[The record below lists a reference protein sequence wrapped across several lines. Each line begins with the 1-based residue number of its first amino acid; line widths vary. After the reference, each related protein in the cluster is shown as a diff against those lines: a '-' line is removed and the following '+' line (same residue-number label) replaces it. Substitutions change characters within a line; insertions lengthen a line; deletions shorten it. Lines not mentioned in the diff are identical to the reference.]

1 MKQSLGLEACHENTG
16 SIGNGSCV
24 GEAACFRNG
33 CEEED
38 DGTFTCSLNE
48 ANVGDDSCIG
58 YHACRRN
65 TGTINIIENMDPGGS
80 CSGESACEDNQGD
93 IGKGS
98 CLGDSSCAENFG
110 HVGDGSWYV
119 HLNET
124 NLYIHACV
132 LAALTSIFHSDTVKK
147 MKLVPLMA

>member
-1 MKQSLGLEACHENTG
+1 MKQSLGFEACHENTG

-65 TGTINIIENMDPGGS
+65 TGTINIIENMDSGGS

-93 IGKGS
+93 IGVSADREWPSRSRSGS
-98 CLGDSSCAENFG
+98 G
-110 HVGDGSWYV
+110 VR
-119 HLNET
+119 
-124 NLYIHACV
+124 
-132 LAALTSIFHSDTVKK
+132 AAASNSGAFTLS
-147 MKLVPLMA
+147 PR